1 MIIKKEVKMKHTKF
15 ALGAAL
21 LILAF
26 LLVGCPHAVND
37 QCTVTFVAG
46 ELNGTKPYYDDD
58 WVKYSYTETITKG
71 SKVTP
76 KEPTLPFQNDTKYI
90 FEFGYYSIEGSN
102 EPFDFTKPIEKDTTF
117 YAHYS
122 VIAPDD
128 FSVTSG
134 GDGHSIKVTFSHP
147 NYFIVDSDAGLRYSV
162 TIFDGSTK
170 IDEKTGE
177 FEYKKEILFDNLEHG
192 KKYTVKAKSTIGDQ
206 ASETLEESLYATIK
220 TVYLMLMYMDGDNNL
235 NDPLFLD
242 LNEVEYGLSQAS
254 EEQQAKLT
262 VLALWDGASAN
273 DSYSPTLGYSGSK
286 LFKIGPDSG
295 ELFTGSGDEIAYSQ
309 AAQTLSSN
317 TIDFTSKA
325 SWLAGGEVNMSNK
338 ETLRNFLNFA
348 TQYYS
353 ADYKILQFSNHG
365 GGPRSSYFPKT
376 AKLPNGKKI
385 KLHDYYGRRA
395 MCWDDTSGG
404 ESFLKTADV
413 SSVLTDLGFTDDN
426 DFYLIIEDVC
436 LGASIEEAYE
446 LKDNAQYLLAS
457 PNTTPAAGLDYT
469 VFIES
474 LLTTQ
479 PGSYSSGASY
489 PIYHAAIEVCE
500 KYVKDYAIPKTAWD
514 EYYETVLLNIF
525 LSQPG
530 YEEIH
535 LEEDGSLPADFPTDD
550 FNTFKGSLTNED
562 IISIKTQ
569 LSMSEDLNTISF
581 LAIAA
586 YADDIKNDLNNI
598 VSQILTYGNMTCTKY
613 FYDQDKD
620 SLTDDSTKQRISR
633 SDALKELCLRP
644 YDPIVYQGT
653 YSWLYDIGTV
663 AVRMYSFANAEGWT
677 GLKNAANTLT
687 GHLHSMTSYTW
698 RDGFDG
704 TPTYSTRS
712 FVNAPSLY
720 RYGWLVGNSSDYC
733 HFGLTI
739 SGETFKVMIENGQ
752 ATVVNGDDPSW
763 YSELAFGKDCKWNSL
778 LQKWF

>member
-1 MIIKKEVKMKHTKF
+1 MKHTKF
-15 ALGAAL
+15 ALGATL

-71 SKVTP
+71 STVTP
-76 KEPTLPFQNDTKYI
+76 KEPTLTFQNDTKYI

-177 FEYKKEILFDNLEHG
+177 FQFKTECLFDNLEHG
-192 KKYTVKAKSTIGDQ
+192 KKYTVKVKSIIKDQ
-206 ASETLEESLYATIK
+206 VSETLEESLYATIK

-254 EEQQAKLT
+254 EGQQAKLT
-262 VLALWDGASAN
+262 VLALWDGADRDA
-273 DSYSPTLGYSGSK
+273 SYAPSWGYSGTK
-286 LFKIGPDSG
+286 LLKIGPDSG
-295 ELFTGSGDEIAYSQ
+295 ELSTGSGEEFTYTL

-325 SWLAGGEVNMSNK
+325 SWLSGGEVNMSNK

-426 DFYLIIEDVC
+426 DFNLIIEDVC

-446 LKDNAQYLLAS
+446 LKDNARYLLAS

-469 VFIES
+469 VFIKT
-474 LLTTQ
+474 LLTT
-479 PGSYSSGASY
+479 SSSGLTGASY
-489 PIYHAAIEVCE
+489 PIFNAANEVCK
-500 KYVKDYAIPKTAWD
+500 KYAEDYKVPQDAWD
-514 EYYETVLLNIF
+514 KVLESVLINIF
-525 LSQPG
+525 LSQP
-530 YEEIH
+530 ENKDIH
-535 LEEDGSLPADFPTDD
+535 LKEDGSLPDDFPTEE
-550 FNTFKGSLTNED
+550 FNTFKGGLSADD
-562 IISIKTQ
+562 IVSIKTQ
-569 LSMSEDLNTISF
+569 VSMEADLNTISF

-586 YADDIKNDLNNI
+586 YADDIKKDLDTI
-598 VSQILTYGNMTCTKY
+598 VDQILTSGTLYCSNY
-613 FYDQDKD
+613 FYDPDGNCLTTD
-620 SLTDDSTKQRISR
+620 SSTPNKERISR
-633 SDALKELCLRP
+633 SEALKELCLRP
-644 YDPIVYQGT
+644 YDPIVYQGS
-653 YSWLYDIGTV
+653 YSWLYDLGTV
-663 AVRMYSFANAEGWT
+663 AERMYAFAANENWP
-677 GLKNAANTLT
+677 GLKNAANTLR
-687 GHLHSMTSYTW
+687 GHIHSIASYAW

-704 TPTYSTRS
+704 TPTYSTKTS
-712 FVNAPSLY
+712 
-720 RYGWLVGNSSDYC
+720 GWLVESASC
-733 HFGLTI
+733 RFGLTI
-739 SGETFKVMIENGQ
+739 SGETFKVLVNGTD
-752 ATVVNGDDPSW
+752 ATVVNGDYPNW
-763 YSELAFGKDCKWNSL
+763 YTDLAFGKDCKWNSL
-778 LQKWF
+778 LQEWF